1 MIMNPQKVLAALRK
15 KGVTQSDLAR
25 KVGVTREA
33 VSKIVNGFRDPSL
46 EVAKRIADY
55 LGTTIDDLVN

>member
-1 MIMNPQKVLAALRK
+1 MVMNPNKVIAALRRK
-15 KGVTQSDLAR
+15 NVTQSDLAR
-25 KVGVTREA
+25 NVGVTKEA

-46 EVAKRIADY
+46 EVAKRIAVY